1 METKH
6 HCLDECN
13 RCGEDCNCEA
23 PLFNIEDTVYFG
35 NWMKPGEILYGK
47 IIQFITLANDEKI
60 ARVQLNEASAKK
72 FGAEVAGPLVTNLEK
87 FP

>member
-13 RCGEDCNCEA
+13 RCGEDCNCEV
-23 PLFNIEDTVYFG
+23 PLFNLDDTVYFG

-47 IIQFITLANDEKI
+47 IIQFITLANEEIILYHNILHVEIDKTPNP
-60 ARVQLNEASAKK
+60 VS
-72 FGAEVAGPLVTNLEK
+72 
-87 FP
+87 